1 MFKTYEINKEEEEK
15 TEYFDKN
22 NYNDNTNNIHSNNK
36 KLVQKKNHIFTGLN
50 TSTKSLRN
58 NYEKYKRG
66 FFEIHSI
73 NLNEPN
79 INNSITK
86 TNKIKDYKNTKE
98 ININK
103 DELYNAFILFQKLLL
118 KGNYK
123 NKNEEYIKTK
133 LFDFILEKKN
143 ININKNINEN
153 SRNNLEKNKNIFIT
167 NYLRSYSKPF
177 IHCHSIQNKNKEIQK
192 SSSFSY
198 FIKQKSGYLNNYFD
212 LLDEDEKNTPKSV
225 SLIFDEYLLSANK
238 TKNKMDSHNN
248 SKYSNHEYS
257 FDLKNKEKNE
267 ISFQSI
273 PDKEKANNKSIDSHD
288 NYNIYDKEFG
298 NKNLFGNKSEK
309 TLKNDFPKY
318 IFTEDLLIEKNL
330 NIKEKLNLMDLN
342 SARENEICEDLG
354 KNLFNNGLFEEK
366 IKISPSKKYKEE
378 SYIQKDNFKIKERES
393 IIEVEKTTSSINEI
407 KVNKNKIL
415 YNKENLITEK
425 IKELDEEIKHFR
437 EESKKVELIKEEYEK
452 LKMNLLKDIKEF
464 NLKKQI
470 QQKYFGN
477 DYERLKVMPKNETK
491 LIMNITQQNQALILN
506 NDKKTE
512 IINLLKKRIY
522 QLENIIKNK
531 NKNCQENKKIHK
543 SIINSIRENNL
554 NILIKKKN
562 DIKKK
567 NNNNNYSLKRRNT
580 NLKKNIRTYSME
592 KLKEK
597 NKNDNIFHDIN
608 KNMNLNN
615 LNKLYFDGKKIKKS
629 INASYSEQQ
638 NIKNTKNLNLNNLNS
653 NTNKIID
660 VNPKGYNLKTIESFS
675 NKNTHYSNTIK
686 RNINN
691 SKIPGGNAKFE
702 HPNLCIYE
710 KLIKNEKERDN
721 KYNKIKININSV
733 RDLGEHKKIM
743 KKLKTEFHNN
753 EKFSEKNKRT
763 INNNNFNES
772 KNILKNFQRSQ
783 EKKLLLKRIELKMDI
798 NKNKNNSN
806 IFGLDKVKKK
816 NNKIKNIVSEERN
829 IIDKIKSEKISPN
842 IILRKN
848 QEKNNSIDNKD
859 IINNNN
865 NFEFENDDN
874 IEGYDF
880 VIPEKYRFKDN
891 GKIINSINSDGK
903 IINIY
908 EDNKKEIIFKSGVR
922 KEVFSDG
929 YQLIHFPNGD
939 MKQKFVGKDEK
950 VIYFYNETN
959 TVQTTLKNGINIFKF
974 NNGQIEKHYPDGSK
988 YIFYTNGLRR
998 KISKNGTEETF
1009 NFEEANK
1016 SQENLNK

>member
-1 MFKTYEINKEEEEK
+1 
-15 TEYFDKN
+15 
-22 NYNDNTNNIHSNNK
+22 
-36 KLVQKKNHIFTGLN
+36 
-50 TSTKSLRN
+50 
-58 NYEKYKRG
+58 
-66 FFEIHSI
+66 
-73 NLNEPN
+73 
-79 INNSITK
+79 
-86 TNKIKDYKNTKE
+86 
-98 ININK
+98 
-103 DELYNAFILFQKLLL
+103 
-118 KGNYK
+118 
-123 NKNEEYIKTK
+123 
-133 LFDFILEKKN
+133 
-143 ININKNINEN
+143 
-153 SRNNLEKNKNIFIT
+153 
-167 NYLRSYSKPF
+167 
-177 IHCHSIQNKNKEIQK
+177 
-192 SSSFSY
+192 
-198 FIKQKSGYLNNYFD
+198 LNNYFD
-212 LLDEDEKNTPKSV
+212 LLDENAKNTPKSV

-288 NYNIYDKEFG
+288 NYNIYEKE
-298 NKNLFGNKSEK
+298 FGNKSEK

-342 SARENEICEDLG
+342 SARENEICEDLD

-437 EESKKVELIKEEYEK
+437 EESKKVDLIKEEYEK

-470 QQKYFGN
+470 QQKYFGS

-554 NILIKKKN
+554 NILLKKKN

-608 KNMNLNN
+608 KNINLNN

-660 VNPKGYNLKTIESFS
+660 VNPKGYN
-675 NKNTHYSNTIK
+675 
-686 RNINN
+686 
-691 SKIPGGNAKFE
+691 
-702 HPNLCIYE
+702 
-710 KLIKNEKERDN
+710 
-721 KYNKIKININSV
+721 
-733 RDLGEHKKIM
+733 
-743 KKLKTEFHNN
+743 
-753 EKFSEKNKRT
+753 
-763 INNNNFNES
+763 
-772 KNILKNFQRSQ
+772 
-783 EKKLLLKRIELKMDI
+783 
-798 NKNKNNSN
+798 
-806 IFGLDKVKKK
+806 
-816 NNKIKNIVSEERN
+816 
-829 IIDKIKSEKISPN
+829 
-842 IILRKN
+842 
-848 QEKNNSIDNKD
+848 
-859 IINNNN
+859 
-865 NFEFENDDN
+865 
-874 IEGYDF
+874 
-880 VIPEKYRFKDN
+880 
-891 GKIINSINSDGK
+891 
-903 IINIY
+903 
-908 EDNKKEIIFKSGVR
+908 
-922 KEVFSDG
+922 
-929 YQLIHFPNGD
+929 
-939 MKQKFVGKDEK
+939 
-950 VIYFYNETN
+950 
-959 TVQTTLKNGINIFKF
+959 
-974 NNGQIEKHYPDGSK
+974 
-988 YIFYTNGLRR
+988 
-998 KISKNGTEETF
+998 
-1009 NFEEANK
+1009 
-1016 SQENLNK
+1016 